1 MTTQL
6 NRDQTVVLTDH
17 TQWTKWIA
25 QLENKCV
32 PLRVWHLFDT
42 KQLAQPLVEPRAI
55 TRPEIDSYQPSTAA
69 INAYTTRYQLEHPL
83 AAAAP
88 PPFVPTRISDLSN
101 TGKTSYKEDVEDFK
115 GMFEAYKM
123 EDTKFQRESNHLAQ
137 VTDFIRTTVS
147 AHLFTN
153 CCKPSQPYRDWITKL
168 AATVGVRAEDELDK
182 ARTRYHEAMKP
193 MRVVTQWDTW
203 LTEVDHAVTEG
214 RATGVPEC
222 LNDQFIKKDF
232 VSSVSKHFS
241 TWTTS
246 FIVHGLRDTTVTAT
260 EMFLQ
265 FRQNAHLMHPTKSR
279 SNKAAFAAGG
289 PTLDNEEPDNE
300 RKRGRGHNAQKRR
313 QPYGGGSSSSQRC
326 KACDG
331 FHTLS
336 KCWYAFPDTAPED
349 WQPRDHIT
357 KMVKDRISNTPD
369 LQDDVRST
377 KRPRSKTLAIKKSQS
392 ATPTVEPTSEQ

>member
-1 MTTQL
+1 
-6 NRDQTVVLTDH
+6 
-17 TQWTKWIA
+17 
-25 QLENKCV
+25 
-32 PLRVWHLFDT
+32 
-42 KQLAQPLVEPRAI
+42 
-55 TRPEIDSYQPSTAA
+55 
-69 INAYTTRYQLEHPL
+69 
-83 AAAAP
+83 
-88 PPFVPTRISDLSN
+88 
-101 TGKTSYKEDVEDFK
+101 
-115 GMFEAYKM
+115 
-123 EDTKFQRESNHLAQ
+123 
-137 VTDFIRTTVS
+137 
-147 AHLFTN
+147 
-153 CCKPSQPYRDWITKL
+153 
-168 AATVGVRAEDELDK
+168 
-182 ARTRYHEAMKP
+182 MKP

-246 FIVHGLRDTTVTAT
+246 FIVHGLRDATVTAT

-265 FRQNAHLMHPTKSR
+265 FRQNADLMHPTKSR

-300 RKRGRGHNAQKRR
+300 KKRGRGRNAQKRR
-313 QPYGGGSSSSQRC
+313 QPYGGGLSLSQRC

-331 FHTLS
+331 LHTLS

-349 WQPRDHIT
+349 WQPRDYIT

-369 LQDDVRST
+369 LQDDVRFT
-377 KRPRSKTLAIKKSQS
+377 KRPRSKTPAIKKSQS
-392 ATPTVEPTSEQ
+392 ATPTVEPTYEE